1 MRNEELATHAYNSS
15 FFILHSSFFIPHSSF
30 LIPHSFPRFKMR
42 HFLPVLLLVAACSRP
57 VAVTKPTPVT
67 DPPGAD
73 GVKNATNPTNPNAA
87 DGAAIRN
94 AAPDTSSRPAWLR
107 QRIAAVL
114 AERKPNPTIRIYR
127 YRFQG
132 QEVYWESAPC
142 CDQYS
147 TVFTLKGQV
156 ICHPD
161 GGITG
166 NGDGKCAG
174 FEKEKTNERLVW
186 QDPR

>member
-1 MRNEELATHAYNSS
+1 MSS
-15 FFILHSSFFIPHSSF
+15 N
-30 LIPHSFPRFKMR
+30 FPVPKMR
-42 HFLPVLLLVAACSRP
+42 LLFSLILLTAACSRP
-57 VAVTKPTPVT
+57 VAVTKPTPAT

-73 GVKNATNPTNPNAA
+73 AVKNSTNPANPNA
-87 DGAAIRN
+87 GETAAIRN
-94 AAPDTSSRPAWLR
+94 TAEDTTNRPQWLR

-127 YRFQG
+127 YHFQD
-132 QEVYWESAPC
+132 QEVYWQSAPC

-166 NGDGKCAG
+166 NGDGKCAD
-174 FEKEKTNERLVW
+174 FDKKKTNERLVW